1 MPVCCSCLGVV
12 LYLLITVVV
21 VVCLPGLPV
30 LAEAPP
36 APVGPAVRWVSRPLP
51 GPRTGGLV
59 ALVVTVVQLLLLLL
73 LLLAG
78 VVNSPHVH
86 LSPGGHLSLDVG
98 VLKDGDPRVVSRP
111 GSLLL
116 VVVVEAG
123 VVVVLDSQLSGQSSL
138 LSLCNRD

>member
-1 MPVCCSCLGVV
+1 M
-12 LYLLITVVV
+12 
-21 VVCLPGLPV
+21 VCLPL

-36 APVGPAVRWVSRPLP
+36 APVRPAVRWVSRPLP
-51 GPRTGGLV
+51 GPRAGGLV
-59 ALVVTVVQLLLLLL
+59 ALVVTVVQLLLLLLL

-86 LSPGGHLSLDVG
+86 LSPGRHLSLDVG
-98 VLKDGDPRVVSRP
+98 VLKDGDPRVVGGP

-123 VVVVLDSQLSGQSSL
+123 VVVVLDRQLSGQSSL

>member
-1 MPVCCSCLGVV
+1 M
-12 LYLLITVVV
+12 
-21 VVCLPGLPV
+21 VCLPL

-51 GPRTGGLV
+51 GPRTGRLV
-59 ALVVTVVQLLLLLL
+59 ALVVTVVQLLLLLLL

>member
-1 MPVCCSCLGVV
+1 M
-12 LYLLITVVV
+12 V

-36 APVGPAVRWVSRPLP
+36 APVRTAVRWVSRPLP
-51 GPRTGGLV
+51 GPRAGGLV

-98 VLKDGDPRVVSRP
+98 VLKDGDPRVVGGP